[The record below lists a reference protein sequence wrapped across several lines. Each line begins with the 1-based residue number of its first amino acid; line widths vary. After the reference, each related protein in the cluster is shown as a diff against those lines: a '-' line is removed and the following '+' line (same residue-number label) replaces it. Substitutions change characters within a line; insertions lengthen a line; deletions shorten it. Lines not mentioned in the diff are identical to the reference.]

1 MADKIDKSL
10 TQGPRGSVTIPGEEE
25 LTEKIQEVA
34 IEEQQQKGPV
44 EIEEAE
50 DGSVTVDFDPNA
62 ASPEGGDEHYANLAE
77 FLTDEI
83 LGELGSTLT
92 QNYNDYNASRKDWE
106 QSYAKGLDLL
116 GFKYDM
122 RTEPFQGASGATHPV
137 LAEAVT
143 QFQALAYKELLPANG
158 PVRTQVVGAPSPEK
172 AQQAERVK
180 NYMNYELMEKMKD
193 YEPDFDQMLFYL
205 PLAGS
210 AFKKV
215 YYDELEGRAVS
226 KFVPA
231 DDLIV
236 PYSATSLDDA
246 EAVIH
251 RIKVSKNDL
260 RKQQVAGFYLD
271 VELGTPGYQ
280 ENDLEKKE
288 RELEGTKKTNDEDIY
303 TLLECHVNL
312 DLEGFE
318 HTDDQGQPSGIK
330 IPYIV
335 TVELATRQVLA
346 IRRNYEIGDPKKT
359 KIPYFTHFKFLPGL
373 GFYGFGLIHMIGGL
387 SRTATAALRQLL
399 DAGTLS
405 NLPAGFK
412 MRGIRIR
419 DDAQS
424 IQPGEFRDVDAPGGN
439 LKDSFMMLPFK
450 EPSATLLNLMGIV
463 VQAGQRFASIAD
475 LQVGDGNQGAA
486 VGTTVALLE
495 RGSRTMSA
503 IHKRI
508 YSALKQEFKLLARVF
523 KLYLPPEYP
532 YDVVGGQRLIKQQ
545 DFDDRVDIVPVADPN
560 IFSQTQRISLAQTEL
575 QLATSNPQIH
585 NLYQAYR
592 NMYEALGV
600 KDIDQLLLKPEQP
613 QPMDPALENIMALAG
628 KPFQAFPG
636 QDHRAHITSHLNF
649 MATNIAKNNPMVTAA
664 MEKNIMEHISLMA
677 QEQIELEFAQEIPQL
692 AQLQQMAAQNPQAAQ
707 QLQAA
712 TQKLEARKAV
722 LIAEM
727 MEEFLKEEREVTS
740 GFGNDPI
747 AKLRA
752 RELDLRAMDNER
764 KRVEGEEKINLD
776 RMKAMMNQ
784 QDKQDKLEQNE
795 KLAKLR
801 SNTSIEKTILS
812 KSIPNVDKMM
822 PNIEIEKYEGENR

>member
-10 TQGPRGSVTIPGEEE
+10 TQGPRGSITLPSDEEVRE
-25 LTEKIQEVA
+25 TVEEVA
-34 IEEQQQKGPV
+34 VEEQQGPGP
-44 EIEEAE
+44 IETTELE
-50 DGSVTVDFDPNA
+50 DGSVEIDFDASA

-77 FLTDEI
+77 FLPDEV
-83 LGELGSTLT
+83 LGELGSDLT
-92 QNYNDYNASRKDWE
+92 QKYQDYNASRKDWA

-143 QFQALAYKELLPANG
+143 QFQALAYKELLPADG
-158 PVRTQVVGAPSPEK
+158 PVRTAVVGAPSEEK
-172 AQQAERVK
+172 ARQAQRVK
-180 NYMNYELMEKMKD
+180 DFMNYELMEKMRD
-193 YEPDFDQMLFYL
+193 YEPDFDQLLFYL

-215 YYDELEGRAVS
+215 YYDELDGKAVS

-236 PYSATSLDDA
+236 PYTATSLEDA
-246 EAVIH
+246 EAIINRVKI
-251 RIKVSKNDL
+251 SKNDL
-260 RKQQVAGFYLD
+260 RKQQVGGFYRD
-271 VELGTPGYQ
+271 IDLGTPGY
-280 ENDLEKKE
+280 EESDLEKKE
-288 RELEGTKKTNDEDIY
+288 RELEGQRKSQADEGY
-303 TLLECHVNL
+303 TLLACHVNL

-318 HTDDQGQPSGIK
+318 HTDESGEPSGIK

-335 TVELATRQVLA
+335 TVELATREVLS
-346 IRRNYEIGDPKKT
+346 IRRNYEIGDQNKT
-359 KIPYFTHFKFLPGL
+359 KIQYFVHFKFLPGL

-475 LQVGDGNQGAA
+475 LQVGDGNQQAA

-508 YSALKQEFKLLARVF
+508 YSSLKTEFRLLARVF

-532 YDVVGGQRLIKQQ
+532 YDVVGGQRTVKQT
-545 DFDDRVDIVPVADPN
+545 DFDDRVDILPVADPN

-575 QLATSNPQIH
+575 QLAQSNPQMH
-585 NLYQAYR
+585 NMYAAYR

-600 KDIDQLLLKPEQP
+600 KNID
-613 QPMDPALENIMALAG
+613 
-628 KPFQAFPG
+628 
-636 QDHRAHITSHLNF
+636 S
-649 MATNIAKNNPMVTAA
+649 
-664 MEKNIMEHISLMA
+664 
-677 QEQIELEFAQEIPQL
+677 
-692 AQLQQMAAQNPQAAQ
+692 
-707 QLQAA
+707 
-712 TQKLEARKAV
+712 V
-722 LIAEM
+722 LIKPA
-727 MEEFLKEEREVTS
+727 
-740 GFGNDPI
+740 PP
-747 AKLRA
+747 AP
-752 RELDLRAMDNER
+752 LDTCL
-764 KRVEGEEKINLD
+764 
-776 RMKAMMNQ
+776 
-784 QDKQDKLEQNE
+784 
-795 KLAKLR
+795 
-801 SNTSIEKTILS
+801 
-812 KSIPNVDKMM
+812 
-822 PNIEIEKYEGENR
+822 